1 VLVVV
6 VCVQAAMLHSKGW
19 RISMG
24 SFPEYLA
31 AVGSFATFGVLW
43 FEKPLRHY
51 PVAYSSTCSP
61 NTGLLLRL

>member
-1 VLVVV
+1 MLVVV

-43 FEKPLRHY
+43 FTAREFRRGQRERRDREMGQ
-51 PVAYSSTCSP
+51 A
-61 NTGLLLRL
+61 